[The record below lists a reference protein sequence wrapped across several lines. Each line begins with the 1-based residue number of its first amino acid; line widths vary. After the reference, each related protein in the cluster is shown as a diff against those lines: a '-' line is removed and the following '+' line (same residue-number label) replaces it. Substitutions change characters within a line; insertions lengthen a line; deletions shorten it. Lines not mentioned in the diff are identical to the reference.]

1 MAERASYVVIGN
13 GIAGTTAAEILREED
28 SAAAVTVVADDPF
41 PAYYRPALKDYLGG
55 RVREDKLWARPIN
68 FYAARNIRFL
78 TDRVVGI
85 QPGQHTIQLRS
96 GQTLGYSRLLL
107 AHGARASTLNCPG
120 MNLAG
125 VTTLRTVSD
134 YQQTLS
140 RLNMV
145 KRVVVVGSGTLA
157 LETIETL
164 RHRGLQVTHLL
175 RGRTLWSEV
184 LDLTASDLVL
194 QQERRDGVDVRVDQ
208 EISEITGSNGQI
220 TSVITKTGVSIPCE
234 MVLLGI
240 GIDPNIGFVKSA
252 GITCGRGVKADGM
265 MRTNGADIY
274 AAGDVLETTDSISGR
289 TRVIGQW
296 FPSIQQA
303 RAAAYSM
310 LDLLDTKTPLRF
322 GNFYNATFLYG
333 LDFASV
339 GTSSIPPGGQ
349 GYQELVADPQ
359 PRSYQKV
366 ILRNGVPVGVMALG
380 DRKSVL
386 ALKRAVDYNVNM
398 QPIAS
403 RLFAPDFDLNAW
415 LDKQGVPPPILGV
428 SREGAVAVKQAVH
441 ATGEA
446 RLQAVLSSMQ
456 KLTEALLVPVASP
469 NAPPSLKE
477 TYLSQTKVT
486 LIGRQDGA
494 TIPINHGS
502 ISRRHAEISFV
513 NGQYVLRDLGST
525 NGTFVNDTRSE
536 PNSVNI
542 LKSNDTL
549 RFGNTPDIAFIFQ
562 VRQADPGSSML
573 LQQQRVASPYDKP
586 MVFAS
591 SGSDNG
597 EGKTI
602 LAKQGVVMPA
612 LTDQPIFN
620 ADGTVLLSGASEV
633 IPATMVVNMQKAPA
647 LVALLHG
654 KPVVFVLK
662 QGQRFTIG
670 RTPENDIVLSDMSV
684 SRKHAEVS
692 PRPDG
697 FYIRDVGSSNGVS
710 VNQTHLDNPYRLS
723 NGDHIMVGNV
733 LVYFLEL
740 GTRQS
745 DHASVVAQRPASV
758 AAHGQQGGTPE
769 TPETPETPGL
779 QPAAGEVSAAPQA
792 KYCRNCGAKN
802 NSVARFCPTCGAPL

>member
-28 SAAAVTVVADDPF
+28 SAADVTVVADDPF

-55 RVREDKLWARPIN
+55 KVREDKLWARPIN
-68 FYAARNIRFL
+68 FYADRKIRFL

-85 QPGQHTIQLRS
+85 QPGQHTVQLRS
-96 GQTLGYSRLLL
+96 GQSPGYSRLLL

-120 MNLAG
+120 INLAG

-134 YQQTLS
+134 YQMALS
-140 RLNMV
+140 RLNMI

-164 RHRGLQVTHLL
+164 RHRGFQVTHLI
-175 RGRTLWSEV
+175 RGRSLWSEV
-184 LDLTASDLVL
+184 LDPTASDLVL
-194 QQERRDGVDVRVDQ
+194 QQERRDGVDARLGE
-208 EISEITGSNGQI
+208 EIGEIIGVNGQV
-220 TSVITKTGVSIPCE
+220 TGVITKTGASIPCE

-240 GIDPNIGFVKSA
+240 GIDPIIDFTKSA
-252 GITCGRGVKADGM
+252 GIACGRGVKVDGM
-265 MRTNGADIY
+265 MRTNASDIY
-274 AAGDVLETTDSISGR
+274 AAGDLIETTDPISGR
-289 TRVIGQW
+289 SRVIGQW
-296 FPSIQQA
+296 FPCIQQA

-339 GTSSIPPGGQ
+339 GISSIPKGGK

-359 PRSYQKV
+359 PRTYQKV
-366 ILRNGVPVGVMALG
+366 ILKNGVPVGALALG
-380 DRKSVL
+380 DRKGVL
-386 ALKRAVDYNVNM
+386 ALKRAIDHNVNM

-403 RLFAPDFDLNAW
+403 RLFAPDFDLSAW

-428 SREGAVAVKQAVH
+428 SREGAVAVKQAVET
-441 ATGEA
+441 TGEA
-446 RLQAVLSSMQ
+446 RLQAVLQAMQ
-456 KLTEALLVPVASP
+456 KMTEAVLVPVASP
-469 NAPPSLKE
+469 NALPSLKE

-486 LIGRQDGA
+486 LLGRLEGA

-525 NGTFVNDTRSE
+525 NGTFVHDTRLE
-536 PNSVNI
+536 PNSVHI
-542 LKSNDTL
+542 LKNKDTL
-549 RFGNTPDIAFIFQ
+549 RFGNTSDIAFVFQ
-562 VRQADPGSSML
+562 LRQADAGSSIL
-573 LQQQRVASPYDKP
+573 LKQQKAASPSDKP
-586 MVFAS
+586 TAYAS
-591 SGSDNG
+591 PGNDNG
-597 EGKTI
+597 EDGTMRV
-602 LAKQGVVMPA
+602 KQGAVTPS
-612 LTDQPIFN
+612 LTGQPIFN
-620 ADGTVLLSGASEV
+620 ADGTVLLPGASEA
-633 IPATMVVNMQKAPA
+633 IPATMVANLQKAPA
-647 LVALLHG
+647 LVALMQG
-654 KPVVFVLK
+654 KPVVFILK
-662 QGQRFTIG
+662 RGRRFTIG
-670 RTPENDIVLSDMSV
+670 RTPENDIVLNDMSI

-692 PRPDG
+692 PGPDG
-697 FYIRDVGSSNGVS
+697 LYIRDLGSSNGVS

-723 NGDHIMVGNV
+723 SSDRIMVGNV

-745 DHASVVAQRPASV
+745 DLAPIVAQHPATRAGEGKPRPYEE
-758 AAHGQQGGTPE
+758 QGGTPG
-769 TPETPETPGL
+769 TPGAH
-779 QPAAGEVSAAPQA
+779 PVAGGANAAVQS

-802 NSVARFCPTCGAPL
+802 DSVVRFCPTCGAPM

>member
-1 MAERASYVVIGN
+1 MAEQVSYLVIGN

-55 RVREDKLWARPIN
+55 KVREDKLWARPIN
-68 FYAARNIRFL
+68 FYADRTIRFL
-78 TDRVVGI
+78 TDRVVDI
-85 QPGQHTIQLRS
+85 QPEQHTIQLWS
-96 GQTLGYSRLLL
+96 GQTLSYSRLLL
-107 AHGARASTLNCPG
+107 AHGARASKLTCTG

-125 VTTLRTVSD
+125 VITLRTVSD

-164 RHRGLQVTHLL
+164 RHRGLQVIHLI
-175 RGRTLWSEV
+175 RGHSLWSEV
-184 LDLTASDLVL
+184 LDPTASDLVL
-194 QQERRDGVDVRVDQ
+194 QQEKRDGVDVRVDQ
-208 EISEITGSNGQI
+208 EVGEITGSHGQV
-220 TSVITKTGVSIPCE
+220 TGVITKTGVAIPCE

-240 GIDPNIGFVKSA
+240 GIEPNIDFVKSA
-252 GITCGRGVKADGM
+252 GIACGRGVKVDGM
-265 MRTNGADIY
+265 MHTSASDIY
-274 AAGDVLETTDSISGR
+274 AAGDVLETTDLMSGR

-339 GTSSIPPGGQ
+339 GISSIPPGGQ

-366 ILRNGVPVGVMALG
+366 LLRNGVPVGAMALG

-386 ALKRAVDYNVNM
+386 TLKRAVDHNVNI

-403 RLFAPDFDLNAW
+403 RLYAPDFDLNAW
-415 LDKQGVPPPILGV
+415 LDQQGVPPPILIV
-428 SREGAVAVKQAVH
+428 SRQGAVAIKQAVPV
-441 ATGEA
+441 TGEN
-446 RLQAVLSSMQ
+446 RLQAVLQAMQ
-456 KLTEALLVPVASP
+456 KLTEAVLVPVASP
-469 NAPPSLKE
+469 NAPSTLKE

-486 LIGRQDGA
+486 LVGRQDGA
-494 TIPINHGS
+494 TISINHGS

-525 NGTFVNDTRSE
+525 NGTFVNDTRIE
-536 PNSVNI
+536 PNSVHI

-549 RFGNTPDIAFIFQ
+549 RFGNTPDFAFTFQ
-562 VRQADPGSSML
+562 LRQADPGSSML
-573 LQQQRVASPYDKP
+573 MQQQKVIAPYDKP
-586 MVFAS
+586 TVYPS
-591 SGSDNG
+591 SGDDNG
-597 EGKTI
+597 AGKTI
-602 LAKQGVVMPA
+602 LGQRDAVMPG
-612 LTDQPIFN
+612 LTGQPVFN
-620 ADGTVLLSGASEV
+620 ADGTLLLPGASETISAALV
-633 IPATMVVNMQKAPA
+633 ANMQKAPA
-647 LVALLHG
+647 LVALMQG
-654 KPVVFVLK
+654 KPLVFVLK
-662 QGQRFTIG
+662 QGQGFTVG

-697 FYIRDVGSSNGVS
+697 LYIRDIGSSNGVS
-710 VNQTHLDNPYRLS
+710 VNQTRLDNPYRLS
-723 NGDHIMVGNV
+723 NGDRIMVGNV
-733 LVYFLEL
+733 PVCFLEL
-740 GTRQS
+740 GTRQH
-745 DHASVVAQRPASV
+745 DHASLVVQQPAAFG
-758 AAHGQQGGTPE
+758 AAHGQHGETAGTV
-769 TPETPETPGL
+769 GL
-779 QPAAGEVSAAPQA
+779 QPASGEASAALSA

-802 NSVARFCPTCGAPL
+802 DSVARFCPTCGAPL